1 MAFTQPEGPQQ
12 SPTKEEV
19 ADVALDKHL
28 VHEDHQI
35 QEQLGL
41 IPTEAIGQGTG
52 LEGSEKKGN
61 KVVQLPRLVKKA
73 GAVAPPVSEVT
84 TRLVSVTS
92 TRMLLGPMCQS
103 HQIQNYTVCHFGFPH
118 FPFVIVK

>member
-73 GAVAPPVSEVT
+73 GSGSASCKRSNYMACFGDINKDVVETHVPVSPDSE
-84 TRLVSVTS
+84 LYSVSLWISPVFLS
-92 TRMLLGPMCQS
+92 LS
-103 HQIQNYTVCHFGFPH
+103 
-118 FPFVIVK
+118 